1 MSRRQPASDVSAL
14 NTGRVTCN
22 LVGILLY
29 TEFVSVAVYLEVS
42 YYSPN
47 VKLQSALS

>member
-1 MSRRQPASDVSAL
+1 MAKRQAPFDLSAL
-14 NTGRVTCN
+14 RMGRVICN
-22 LVGILLY
+22 FVGILLH